1 MRNNTGAGLRSLAR
15 VTRYILKNSQA
26 ACLAVMLGIIV
37 CALATLAGTLFMQS
51 LIDDYIAPMLLQA
64 SPDYAPLGRALV
76 TLAAVLLVGVLC
88 SWMYN
93 RVMVT
98 VSQGTMKR
106 LRVELFS
113 HMESLPVRYFDTH
126 AHGDIMSVYTNDVD
140 TLRQFMSQ
148 SLPQL
153 VNSVITLVST
163 FISMLVLD
171 IPLTLLSLAAVVVMV
186 LVSSRISK
194 VSARYFTSQQADL
207 GAVNGYI
214 EEMID
219 GQKVVKSFCRE
230 EKSLEGFRALNER
243 LRESAD
249 SANRMANIT
258 MPVNANLGN
267 ISYVLCAVAGSVLA
281 LGGWGLSV
289 GTLVAFLSLNKSFTQ
304 PVTQI
309 SQQMSSVVMAGAGA
323 ARVFSLLDEE
333 SEPDNGYV
341 ELVDAN
347 EEPDGAVT
355 ESAGRTGHWAWRH
368 PHKADGTVTYR
379 PLRGG
384 VVFDGVDFGYTD
396 GKLVLHDIR
405 MYAEPGQK
413 IALVGSTGA
422 GKTTITNLIR

>member
-1 MRNNTGAGLRSLAR
+1 MRNNAGAGLRSLAR
-15 VTRYILKNSQA
+15 VTRYILKNYKA

-140 TLRQFMSQ
+140 T
-148 SLPQL
+148 LPQL

-267 ISYVLCAVAGSVLA
+267 ISYVLCAVAGGVLA

-355 ESAGRTGHWAWRH
+355 ESAGRTGHWA
-368 PHKADGTVTYR
+368 
-379 PLRGG
+379 
-384 VVFDGVDFGYTD
+384 
-396 GKLVLHDIR
+396 
-405 MYAEPGQK
+405 
-413 IALVGSTGA
+413 
-422 GKTTITNLIR
+422 